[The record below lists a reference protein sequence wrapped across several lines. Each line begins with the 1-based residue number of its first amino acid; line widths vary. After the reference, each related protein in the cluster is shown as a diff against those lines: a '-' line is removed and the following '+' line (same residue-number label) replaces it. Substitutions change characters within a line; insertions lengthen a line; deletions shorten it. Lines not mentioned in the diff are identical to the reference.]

1 MKKFIAALT
10 VLSLVF
16 VMTSCGNSDQAQ
28 TKESDD
34 GDMVTLTGLAD
45 TTPHKE
51 ILDFVKDDLA
61 AEGIKLDIV
70 SETWDSTWNEQLQNG
85 SVDFHYD
92 AYQPYLDEWNKANN
106 GDLIGA
112 GAIHIEPIV
121 LMSDKYKS
129 VDEIPDGGNIAIKED
144 VTNQY
149 RALKLLEQAG
159 LIELKDEIT
168 LSNADVSMIKSNK
181 KNLKIVA
188 LDADVI
194 MNTRQDFDA
203 YITNTNRILEA
214 GLDPMQFLA
223 REDVEGSIFGNVIA
237 VTKENQDNENIKK
250 LVKVLQTKKVADFIQ
265 EKYKGAILPA
275 FEVK

>member
-106 GDLIGA
+106 GNLVGA

-129 VDEIPDGGNIAIKED
+129 VDEIPDGGSIAIKED

-214 GLDPMQFLA
+214 GLDPTQFLA
-223 REDVEGSIFGNVIA
+223 REDEEGSIFGNVIA

>member
-214 GLDPMQFLA
+214 GLDPMQYLA
-223 REDVEGSIFGNVIA
+223 REDVKDSVFGNVIA

-275 FEVK
+275 FEVE

>member
-16 VMTSCGNSDQAQ
+16 VMTSCGNSNQAQ

-129 VDEIPDGGNIAIKED
+129 VDEIPEGGNIAIKED

-214 GLDPMQFLA
+214 GLDPTQFLA
-223 REDVEGSIFGNVIA
+223 REDEEGSVFGNVIA